1 MTEQSETPGVTVAT
15 KLQVFAAVKAP
26 APSVPQ
32 VIVPLGVFAP
42 LARVTVAVQTV
53 PENTVTGLVAQL
65 TVVVVLASEDSP
77 TAKSLMA
84 VTPVAC
90 VLVAVR
96 VPLVVADHILGNI
109 NGNELL
115 AVVHAKCQ
123 SDKVREDGRAT
134 GPGLDDR

>member
-1 MTEQSETPGVTVAT
+1 MAVAART
-15 KLQVFAAVKAP
+15 QVFAAVKAP

-53 PENTVTGLVAQL
+53 PLNTVTGLVAQL
-65 TVVVVLASEDSP
+65 TVVVVLAREDSP

-96 VPLVVADHILGNI
+96 VPLVVADHVPPENLRTIKL
-109 NGNELL
+109 EVF
-115 AVVHAKCQ
+115 APASASVPTPAKL
-123 SDKVREDGRAT
+123 KV
-134 GPGLDDR
+134 GL